1 MESVPIENQLNL
13 TSAKLSFSSAK
24 LNLDMNTT
32 NITFNSFVF
41 VLRKAC
47 MNINR
52 IHITLITSACVIPNL

>member
-32 NITFNSFVF
+32 NIT
-41 VLRKAC
+41 L
-47 MNINR
+47 
-52 IHITLITSACVIPNL
+52 